1 MGDHMDASIL
11 IADDLSFMRMIQKE
25 ILAQRGYRVVGEAT
39 DGIQAVEKYKSL
51 KPDLVILDIT
61 MPNMNG
67 LEAMRK
73 ILAFDPKAK
82 VIMCSAMGQQNLIVD
97 AIRSGVKDFIVK
109 PFKPERILSAIEK
122 ALGGQKNGMP
132 GRREHT
138 VQN

>member
-1 MGDHMDASIL
+1 MGATIL

-25 ILAQRGYRVVGEAT
+25 ILAERGYSVVGEAV
-39 DGIQAVEKYKSL
+39 DGQQAVEKYKSL
-51 KPDLVILDIT
+51 RPDLVILDIT

-73 ILAFDPKAK
+73 ILAFDTKARI
-82 VIMCSAMGQQNLIVD
+82 IMCSALGQQNLIVD
-97 AIRSGVKDFIVK
+97 AIRAGVKDFIVK
-109 PFKPERILSAIEK
+109 PFRPERILSAIQK
-122 ALGGQKNGMP
+122 ALGEQKNGMP